1 MATSWQ
7 LTSEQQRFTAEH
19 TKPPVRLAQWRGD
32 LFYRIEQTEHRQPV
46 DFGAAAQPAPNKA
59 VINAEGALKGHV
71 LTDVGRLTLGE
82 GLPTEPPPP
91 RSETF
96 GERKGAHLELA
107 LVFNAENHLEIE
119 AVLKNTSP
127 ANIALDRLVLSAS
140 DLQLGAS
147 EGRLSFFKNGYQSW
161 TETRS
166 FAATDRQMVSF
177 LSPMNVMQDNLR
189 NLPSGKRGEF
199 TSDMFAAWGNLDE
212 KVFLLAGQARGF
224 RQFVYIRGRF
234 PAEKGMSN
242 EMALVYDLGG
252 KVLPAG
258 AQLELDGVV
267 LIVDSHANRLQD
279 SYFDLIKVEG
289 ASDRDLPSGWCS
301 WYYYFAKIR
310 EQDIE
315 ENLDAAAAQKV
326 DWRYFVLDDGYPTAI
341 GDWLSVNSRF
351 PGGLQR
357 VAEQIRSRGMI
368 PGLWLAPF
376 VAQRNSRLYQ
386 EHREWFIKD
395 ENGKPV
401 SAGWNPG
408 WGLGGVFY
416 GLDTTHPEAQN
427 FLRELIT
434 TIVHEFGYQYLKL
447 DFTYGA
453 ALYGQACDPSL
464 SPAERLELGHRI
476 IRETAGE
483 DVFILGCGCPLSPV
497 RGLVDAMRIG
507 PDVAPYWFAKYR
519 YHLIRDPHALCTK
532 FAIRSI
538 LNRCQ
543 MHRQLWINDPD
554 CLLLRDTDTRLT
566 PDERMSLANAMI
578 ITGGMV
584 IVSDRLAKLAPET
597 WERLGEIEDLVRE
610 CDRGRPWPLDIM
622 EREIPELVYNSKG
635 YLAVFNFEDRVVR
648 KRIPFGVYLQ
658 DIAEETA
665 QFQDVWSG
673 DTFVISEGVLDM
685 GEMRPHASRLLKIV
699 LPSPRVSF

>member
-1 MATSWQ
+1 MTTPWQ
-7 LTSEQQRFTAEH
+7 LTSEQQRFAVEH
-19 TKPPVRLAQWRGD
+19 IKLPVRLAQWRGD
-32 LFYRIEQTEHRQPV
+32 LFYRIERMDYCQPV
-46 DFGAAAQPAPNKA
+46 DFGAVVQSASDKA
-59 VINAEGALKGHV
+59 VISAEG
-71 LTDVGRLTLGE
+71 
-82 GLPTEPPPP
+82 P
-91 RSETF
+91 
-96 GERKGAHLELA
+96 HLELELA
-107 LVFNAENHLEIE
+107 FNSDDHLQIR
-119 AVLKNTSP
+119 ATLKNTSP
-127 ANIALDRLVLSAS
+127 ESIALDRLALSVG
-140 DLQLGAS
+140 DLQLGASS

-166 FAATDRQMVSF
+166 FAATDKQLVSF

-189 NLPSGKRGEF
+189 NLASGTQGEF
-199 TSDMFAAWGNLDE
+199 NSDMFAVFGNLDE
-212 KVFLLAGQARGF
+212 RGFLLAGQAKGF

-234 PAEKGMSN
+234 PVEKGAPT
-242 EMALVYDLGG
+242 EMTLVYDFGG

-258 AQLELDGVV
+258 TQLELDGVV
-267 LIVDSHANRLQD
+267 LIVDSHANRPQD

-289 ASDRDLPSGWCS
+289 ASERDSPSGWCS
-301 WYYYFAKIR
+301 WYYYFAKISER
-310 EQDIE
+310 DIE
-315 ENLDAAAAQKV
+315 ENLDAAAALAAGAAQQV
-326 DWRYFVLDDGYPTAI
+326 DWRYCVLDDGYATAI

-351 PGGLQR
+351 PSGLQR

-376 VAQRNSRLYQ
+376 IARKNSRLYQ

-401 SAGWNPG
+401 RAGWNPN
-408 WGLGGVFY
+408 WGPGGVFY
-416 GLDTTHPEAQN
+416 GLDTTHTGVQS

-434 TIVHEFGYQYLKL
+434 TVVHEFGYSYLKL

-453 ALYGQACDPSL
+453 ALYGRAHDPTL

-519 YHLIRDPHALCTK
+519 YHLTRDPHALCTK

-554 CLLLRDTDTRLT
+554 CLLLRDTETKLT
-566 PDERMSLANAMI
+566 LDERMSLVNAII

-584 IVSDRLAKLAPET
+584 IVSDRLAKLAPQT
-597 WERLGEIEDLVRE
+597 WEWLGEIEELVRE
-610 CDRGRPWPLDIM
+610 CDQGRPWPLDIM
-622 EREIPELVYNSKG
+622 EREIPELVYNSEG
-635 YLAVFNFEDRVVR
+635 YLAVFNFEDRVVH
-648 KRIPFGVYLQ
+648 KRIPLGVYMPE
-658 DIAEETA
+658 IVEEMA
-665 QFQDVWSG
+665 RFQDVWSG
-673 DTFVISEGVLDM
+673 DTFVMSESILDV
-685 GEMRPHASRLLKIV
+685 GETRPHASRLLKIV
-699 LPSPRVSF
+699 SS

>member
-1 MATSWQ
+1 MTTTPWQ
-7 LTSEQQRFTAEH
+7 LTSKQQPFAVEH
-19 TKPPVRLAQWRGD
+19 TKLPVRLAQWRGG
-32 LFYRIEQTEHRQPV
+32 LFYRIERTNYRQPV
-46 DFGAAAQPAPNKA
+46 DFGVAAQPTPSKV
-59 VINAEGALKGHV
+59 VIKAEG
-71 LTDVGRLTLGE
+71 T
-82 GLPTEPPPP
+82 
-91 RSETF
+91 
-96 GERKGAHLELA
+96 HLELE
-107 LVFNAENHLEIE
+107 LVFNSEDHLAIE

-140 DLQLGAS
+140 DLQLGAH

-166 FAATDRQMVSF
+166 FAATDRQMVTF

-189 NLPSGKRGEF
+189 NLASGKQGEF
-199 TSDMFAAWGNLDE
+199 NSDMFAVIGNLDE
-212 KVFLLAGQARGF
+212 KVFLLAGQAKGF
-224 RQFVYIRGRF
+224 HQFIYVRGRL
-234 PAEKGMSN
+234 PADKGAPK
-242 EMALVYDLGG
+242 EMTLVYDFGG
-252 KVLPAG
+252 RVLRAG
-258 AQLELDGVV
+258 TQLELDEVG
-267 LIVDSHANRLQD
+267 LIVDDHANRLLD

-289 ASDRDLPSGWCS
+289 ASDRDLPTGWCS

-315 ENLDAAAAQKV
+315 ENLNAAIAQKV
-326 DWRYFVLDDGYPTAI
+326 DWRYFVLDDGYATAI
-341 GDWLSVNSRF
+341 GDWLSVNNRF

-376 VAQRNSRLYQ
+376 IARRNSRLYQ

-401 SAGWNPG
+401 RAGWNPT

-416 GLDTTHPEAQN
+416 GLDTTHPGVQS

-434 TIVHEFGYQYLKL
+434 TIVHDFGYKYLKL

-453 ALYGQACDPSL
+453 ALYGQVYDPSL

-519 YHLIRDPHALCTK
+519 YHLTRDPHALCTK

-543 MHRQLWINDPD
+543 MHRKLWINDPD
-554 CLLLRDTDTRLT
+554 CLLLRDTDTKLT
-566 PDERMSLANAMI
+566 PDERMSLVNAII

-584 IVSDRLAKLAPET
+584 VVSDRLAKLAPHT
-597 WERLGEIEDLVRE
+597 WERLGEIEELVRQ
-610 CDRGRPWPLDIM
+610 CDQGKPWPLDIM

-635 YLAVFNFEDRVVR
+635 YLAVFNLEDRVDD
-648 KRIPFGVYLQ
+648 KRIPFVVYLQ
-658 DIAEETA
+658 GIVEETA
-665 QFQDVWSG
+665 RFEDVWSG
-673 DTFVISEGVLDM
+673 DAFVISEGVLDV
-685 GEMRPHASRLLKIV
+685 GEMRPHASRLLKV
-699 LPSPRVSF
+699 V